1 MTAFFPEIDI
11 EKTKA
16 NARRKLREYPRWRE
30 VMGSSFE
37 QKVTQT
43 YTFDLRDKNG
53 SPSRPVERLAIRR
66 VDAIAELD
74 AIEHA
79 VSNIFEPLHRRILTE
94 KFLTTNPSKDWQIYT
109 ELGYERSR
117 FYDIVDVA
125 LLAFAEQYR
134 GGCLTVCENRTL
146 VGQ

>member
-1 MTAFFPEIDI
+1 MTAFFPEIDT

-16 NARRKLREYPRWRE
+16 NAKRKLREYPRWRE
-30 VMGSSFE
+30 VLGSSFE

-53 SPSRPVERLAIRR
+53 SPSKPVERLAIRR

-79 VSNIFEPLHRRILTE
+79 VSSIFEAVHRRVLTE
-94 KFLTTNPSKDWQIYT
+94 KFLTLLPPKDWEIYR

-117 FYDIVDVA
+117 FYDIVDAA

-134 GGCLTVCENRTL
+134 NGCLIAYKNRTV
-146 VGQ
+146 VG